1 MLRETLSVVRDFP
14 RLHDIA
20 AVLIRYGWGDI
31 VRALGIAS
39 LLERAGRMLHWRSA
53 NEITQLDLPVRI
65 RLALTELGPTFVKL
79 GQILATRVDV
89 FPANWIQEF
98 ERLHNQVPPVSFEEI
113 RPELEKAWGR
123 PVEELFTRFDPE
135 PFAAASIAQVYRA
148 TLLDGIPVV
157 VKVRRPNILPKIEA
171 DLRILAH
178 LARLLELEMPEVR
191 RYHPRQIVS
200 QLKRSLLRE
209 LDLVKEARNLEAFG
223 RNFSGSDSIS
233 AGVHIPRVFWEY
245 SCETVNVQEE
255 LVGVPGTDLVRAR
268 LEGLDLKTLAARG
281 ADAVLKMILMDGY
294 FHADPHPGNV
304 VFLPGN
310 RVGLLDF
317 GMVGR
322 VTDSRREQLIDFL
335 DALVHKNEQGML
347 NVLIQWAGDAE
358 VDEEHLAYDISELV
372 FGYDDLSLKDIH
384 VGYLLSEITAVMRDN
399 NLSLPPDLTLLFKAM
414 ITLEGLGHQLDP
426 DFHLVD
432 HLTPFVRQVMEAR
445 YAPEALARR
454 ARRGL
459 KEMAEVVFGLPR
471 DVARLF
477 RQARRGNFRVDLD
490 LKRLDHFGVQLN
502 RAANRLTMGIL
513 TASLVVGSSIIMT
526 VEGGPE
532 LFGLPLF
539 GLLGFLVAFFNSVW
553 ILIAIWHSGKE

>member
-14 RLHDIA
+14 RLHEISST
-20 AVLIRYGWGDI
+20 LIRYGWGDV
-31 VRALGIAS
+31 VRILGVS
-39 LLERAGRMLHWRSA
+39 KLLERAGRMLRWRSTS
-53 NEITQLDLPVRI
+53 EIAHLELPVRI
-65 RLALTELGPTFVKL
+65 RLALTDLGPTFVKL

-89 FPANWIQEF
+89 FPPSWIEEF
-98 ERLHNQVPPVSFEEI
+98 ERLHNQVPPVSFELI
-113 RPELEKAWGR
+113 RPELEKNWGK
-123 PVEELFTRFDPE
+123 PLEEVFATFATE

-148 TLLDGIPVV
+148 TLKDGTAVV
-157 VKVRRPNILPKIEA
+157 VKVRRPDILEKIEA

-178 LARLLELEMPEVR
+178 LARLMELEMPETR
-191 RYHPRQIVS
+191 RYRPLQIVS

-209 LDLVKEARNLEAFG
+209 LDLVKEARNLDAFG
-223 RNFSGSDSIS
+223 RNFAGDTGING
-233 AGVHIPRVFWEY
+233 GVHIPKVYWEY
-245 SCETVNVQEE
+245 CSEAVNVQEE
-255 LVGVPGTDLVRAR
+255 LVGVPGTDIVRAR
-268 LEGLDLKTLAARG
+268 LEGMDLNLLASRG
-281 ADAVLKMILMDGY
+281 ADAVLKMILVDGY

-310 RVGLLDF
+310 RLGLLDF

-322 VTDSRREQLIDFL
+322 VTDRRREQLIDFL

-384 VGYLLSEITAVMRDN
+384 IGYLLSEITAVMRDN
-399 NLSLPPDLTLLFKAM
+399 NLSLPPDLTLLFKAL

-445 YAPEALARR
+445 YSPQSLANR
-454 ARRGL
+454 AQRGL
-459 KEMAEVVFGLPR
+459 REMAEVVFGLPR

-477 RQARRGNFRVDLD
+477 RQARRGHFRVDLD

-526 VEGGPE
+526 VDGGPE

-539 GLLGFLVAFFNSVW
+539 GLLGFLVAFMNSLW
-553 ILIAIWHSGKE
+553 ILVAIWHSGKE

>member
-14 RLHDIA
+14 RLHEISS
-20 AVLIRYGWGDI
+20 VLIRYGWGDV
-31 VRALGIAS
+31 VRMLGIAN
-39 LLERAGRMLHWRSA
+39 LLERAGRMLHWQTS
-53 NEITQLDLPVRI
+53 NEISQLDLPVRI
-65 RLALTELGPTFVKL
+65 RLALTEMGPTFVKL

-89 FPANWIQEF
+89 FPPPWIHEF
-98 ERLHNQVPPVSFEEI
+98 ERLHNQVPPVPFAEI
-113 RPELEKAWGR
+113 RPELERVWGQ
-123 PVEELFTRFDPE
+123 PVEELFAHFETE
-135 PFAAASIAQVYRA
+135 PFAAASIAQVFRA
-148 TLLDGIPVV
+148 TLKDGVQVV

-178 LARLLELEMPEVR
+178 LARLLELEMPELR
-191 RYHPRQIVS
+191 RYHPLQIVS

-209 LDLVKEARNLEAFG
+209 LDLVKEARNLEAFA
-223 RNFSGSDSIS
+223 RNFAGTEGVSS
-233 AGVHIPRVFWEY
+233 GVHIPRVFWDY
-245 SCETVNVQEE
+245 CSETVNVQEE
-255 LVGVPGTDLVRAR
+255 LIGVPATDLVRAR
-268 LEGLDLKTLAARG
+268 LEGMDLKLLASRG
-281 ADAVLKMILMDGY
+281 ADAVLKMILVDGY

-304 VFLPGN
+304 IFLPGN
-310 RVGLLDF
+310 RIGLLDF

-335 DALVHKNEQGML
+335 DALVHKNEEGML
-347 NVLIQWAGDAE
+347 NVLTQWAGDAD
-358 VDEEHLAYDISELV
+358 VDEEHLAYDLSELV
-372 FGYDDLSLKDIH
+372 FGYDDLSLKDIRI
-384 VGYLLSEITAVMRDN
+384 GPLLSEITAVMRDN

-426 DFHLVD
+426 AFHLVD
-432 HLTPFVRQVMEAR
+432 HLTPFVRQVIEAR
-445 YAPEALARR
+445 YSPQALAKR
-454 ARRGL
+454 AQRGL
-459 KEMAEVVFGLPR
+459 REMAEVMFGLPR

-477 RQARRGNFRVDLD
+477 RQARRGHLRIDLD

-539 GLLGFLVAFFNSVW
+539 GLLGFLVAFMNSIW
-553 ILIAIWHSGKE
+553 ILAAIWHSTKE

>member
-14 RLHDIA
+14 RLHEIA
-20 AVLIRYGWGDI
+20 SVLIKYGWGDV
-31 VRALGIAS
+31 VRMLGIAN
-39 LLERAGRMLHWRSA
+39 LLERAGRMLHWRSSSD
-53 NEITQLDLPVRI
+53 ISHLDLPVRI

-89 FPANWIQEF
+89 FPPAWIQEF
-98 ERLHNQVPPVSFEEI
+98 ERLHNQVPPVAFEKI
-113 RPELEKAWGR
+113 RPELEKAWGK
-123 PVEELFTRFDPE
+123 PVEEVVAHIDPE
-135 PFAAASIAQVYRA
+135 PFAAASVAQVYRA
-148 TLLDGIPVV
+148 TLKDGTQVV
-157 VKVRRPNILPKIEA
+157 VKVRRPGIMAKIEA
-171 DLRILAH
+171 DLRILSH
-178 LARLLELEMPEVR
+178 LARLMELEMPEAR
-191 RYHPRQIVS
+191 RYRPLQIVS

-209 LDLVKEARNLEAFG
+209 LDLVKEARNLDAFG
-223 RNFSGSDSIS
+223 RNFAGQEGIEG
-233 AGVHIPRVFWEY
+233 GVHIPKVYWDYCAEA
-245 SCETVNVQEE
+245 VNVQEE

-268 LEGLDLKTLAARG
+268 LEGLDLRQLAARG
-281 ADAVLKMILMDGY
+281 ADAVLKMILVDGY

-310 RVGLLDF
+310 RLGLLDF

-335 DALVHKNEQGML
+335 DALVLKNEQGML

-358 VDEEHLAYDISELV
+358 VDEEHLAYDLSELV

-384 VGYLLSEITAVMRDN
+384 IGFLLSEITAVMRDN

-445 YAPEALARR
+445 YSPQSLAKR
-454 ARRGL
+454 AQRGL
-459 KEMAEVVFGLPR
+459 QEMAEVMFGLPR

-477 RQARRGNFRVDLD
+477 RQARRGRLRVDLD